1 MLKYIL
7 GGLVL
12 RAPDAQ
18 DGGSPSP
25 SDVTGADSSQQE
37 QAEQEQTQA
46 EGDTEAEADGAETAT
61 ETDGEEQVGDQQ
73 DSQQEQQQEETQAAE
88 NVTLDKPEDKDLP
101 FHKHARFQEVI
112 RQKAEA
118 VQEVEK
124 IKPLAQQATALNDF
138 MRQNNISQQEFQSAL
153 QYLQALRSD
162 PVAAFKMLE
171 PTYKHLAQFAGEV
184 IPDDLQA
191 QVAAGTLPLDAAR
204 ELTRARA
211 QQQYQT
217 VRQQWQQ
224 QGGQQATQSIVQQSI
239 GLWQTTKMQAD
250 PDLKPGSD
258 LYKLVDNNLKA
269 MPVFQTAEQAMAG
282 CEQAYKDAKAF
293 FAKYAL
299 RQAAQRKV
307 PLQSRHSASGNNHVV
322 KTAEEVA
329 RFIGSGGK
337 PHQLRYS

>member
-1 MLKYIL
+1 METETEDVKT
-7 GGLVL
+7 
-12 RAPDAQ
+12 AE
-18 DGGSPSP
+18 SS
-25 SDVTGADSSQQE
+25 SDSADVKGQESST
-37 QAEQEQTQA
+37 AEQDVKQ
-46 EGDTEAEADGAETAT
+46 EATGSEETSTTEADGGESSEEAT
-61 ETDGEEQVGDQQ
+61 GEQEVGDQQ
-73 DSQQEQQQEETQAAE
+73 DGQQEQSEGQQEANHEEAIPYE
-88 NVTLDKPEDKDLP
+88 RFREVNNKVTEY
-101 FHKHARFQEVI
+101 
-112 RQKAEA
+112 
-118 VQEVEK
+118 EK
-124 IKPLAQQATALNDF
+124 QIEQSKPLAQQATALNDF

-204 ELTRARA
+204 ELTKARA
-211 QQQYQT
+211 QQQYSR
-217 VRQQWQQ
+217 VQQNWQQ
-224 QGGQQATQSIVQQSI
+224 QGGQQAAQGIVQQSI
-239 GLWQTTKMQAD
+239 GLWQNTKMQAD

-258 LYKLVDNNLKA
+258 LYKLVDNNIKA
-269 MPVFQTAEQAMAG
+269 LPVFQTAEQAMAG

-293 FAKYAL
+293 FSKYAP